1 MEYADIVKKLK
12 SLIETET
19 GWKDKFNKAI
29 EAAKR
34 AEIHGWDINSIDD
47 YYKYINDFLEWAPQ
61 ENTQGDEVMNRLNKF
76 HFVLDQP
83 TVREL
88 QRPIRPR
95 DGIKP
100 ESKLSDWMVEYADK
114 LGDFLDERRSFTTE
128 TRKTFENSPNYNLSE
143 YVEPLEGWKS
153 FNDFFARHVKKG
165 ARPIAAP
172 TNENVVVSPADSTFG
187 GQWEIR
193 ADSKITLKGLHWT
206 VEELLADSKYASRF
220 TGGTFVHAF
229 LGPLDYH
236 RLHAPVGG
244 KVLEAKVIPGD
255 VYLEVT
261 IKKAFDREAREKRNR
276 LNAIRIMDAPEEHF
290 MDAPDS
296 PGYQF
301 AQARG
306 LIVLETAVGLVAVL
320 PIGMAQ
326 VSSVRLSVAEG
337 DPVKRGGE
345 LAYFQFGGSDIV
357 VLFAESAINITAKEG
372 VHYKMGTAIAEAHI

>member
-1 MEYADIVKKLK
+1 MDYADVVKKLK
-12 SLIETET
+12 NYIDTEP
-19 GWKDKFNKAI
+19 GWKDRFDKAI
-29 EAAKR
+29 DSAKAADIKD
-34 AEIHGWDINSIDD
+34 WDIDSIGD
-47 YYKYINDFLEWAPQ
+47 YYTFIDGFLKWAPQ
-61 ENTQGDEVMNRLNKF
+61 ENTQGDEVMNRLCKF
-76 HFVLDQP
+76 HFLLDQP

-95 DGIKP
+95 DGARP
-100 ESKLSDWMVEYADK
+100 ESKLSDWMVDYAK
-114 LGDFLDERRSFTTE
+114 EMGGFLDTEKSLTPDTLKSF
-128 TRKTFENSPNYNLSE
+128 KNSPNYNLSE
-143 YVEPLEGWKS
+143 YDESGGAWTT
-153 FNDFFARHVKKG
+153 FNRFFARHVKPG

-172 TNENVVVSPADSTFG
+172 SDESVVVSPADSTFG

-206 VEELLADSKYASRF
+206 VEELLADSDYASRF
-220 TGGTFVHAF
+220 MGGTFMHAF
-229 LGPLDYH
+229 LSPLDYH

-261 IKKAFDREAREKRNR
+261 VQKSFDREMGGQQRR
-276 LNAIRIMDAPEEHF
+276 LSAIRVMEAPDEHF

-306 LIVLETAVGLVAVL
+306 LVVLETAIGLVAVL

-326 VSSVRLSVAEG
+326 VSSVNLSVAPNDTVEKG
-337 DPVKRGGE
+337 AE
-345 LAYFQFGGSDIV
+345 IAYFQFGGSDIV
-357 VLFAESAINITAKEG
+357 VLFAESDVDITAKEHT
-372 VHYKMGTAIAEAHI
+372 HYKMGTAIAKGYL